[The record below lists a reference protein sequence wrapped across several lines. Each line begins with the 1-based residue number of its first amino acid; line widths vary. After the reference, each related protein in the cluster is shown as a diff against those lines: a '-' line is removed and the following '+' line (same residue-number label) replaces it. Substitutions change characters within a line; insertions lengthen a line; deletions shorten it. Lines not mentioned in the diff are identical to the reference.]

1 MKAPARLMATLLA
14 CIDLAFEAFEHIEDM
29 PETCSCSCLGRKYG
43 ALAAT
48 A

>member
-1 MKAPARLMATLLA
+1 MEAPAIGAAALLA